1 MGAENPAT
9 SPPNSTLST
18 TPFDG
23 SDAVMH
29 GNHGILSPAPA
40 SGSGVEDVPVTL
52 TDLQVRSPSTQNV
65 IQDRIPSRAVGET
78 LESQQ
83 MAQPEVVLP
92 SRFPSSA
99 PGTPANFKPDRV
111 LWPENALHYES
122 VYTSSWVS
130 GSTTHGKPSWPD
142 PSPTPHYWGERTKY
156 PYGASEV
163 PLPPS
168 WVNTAHVNITPE
180 RQIHPL
186 LDGDAPSPI
195 FHFDLAPGTF
205 APLRLVS
212 TDPPHGAMSDAE
224 MREPAFHPPLTK
236 LRILH
241 SGIPLWHL
249 DLQLSAE
256 RALYTQATIAL
267 GDVLVTVHHA
277 MHERIRQADWAA
289 LSPENERAVT
299 KAFTQR
305 CRAGAWRTDVPPG
318 ELRDQVVA
326 ERNRGVKQA

>member
-1 MGAENPAT
+1 
-9 SPPNSTLST
+9 
-18 TPFDG
+18 
-23 SDAVMH
+23 
-29 GNHGILSPAPA
+29 
-40 SGSGVEDVPVTL
+40 
-52 TDLQVRSPSTQNV
+52 
-65 IQDRIPSRAVGET
+65 
-78 LESQQ
+78 
-83 MAQPEVVLP
+83 
-92 SRFPSSA
+92 
-99 PGTPANFKPDRV
+99 
-111 LWPENALHYES
+111 
-122 VYTSSWVS
+122 
-130 GSTTHGKPSWPD
+130 
-142 PSPTPHYWGERTKY
+142 
-156 PYGASEV
+156 
-163 PLPPS
+163 
-168 WVNTAHVNITPE
+168 
-180 RQIHPL
+180 
-186 LDGDAPSPI
+186 
-195 FHFDLAPGTF
+195 
-205 APLRLVS
+205 
-212 TDPPHGAMSDAE
+212 